1 MIFLLLLLV
10 HQDCLAQEKKLKE
23 VKIKH
28 RRAIKKLLTDDKI
41 NSFAP
46 GMKIVA
52 IDSQWMAQ
60 YALQN
65 LSQLLSQQVPVFVKS
80 YGINSMAT
88 LNFRGS
94 SSAQSQVLWNGVP
107 LNSASSG
114 MTDVSMLGVNNFEQ
128 INIAY
133 GGSSALLGSANVGA
147 ALLLDNEFSATDSVK
162 KWQTKL
168 STEAGSFDQYKLGI
182 RQQYATKK
190 MFVSL
195 KFMQQQAKN
204 NFEYQGLNGQKTK
217 LNNAHFL
224 SNSTMLNFGY
234 LLSSKTHLKF
244 ATWYQEYDREIPPA
258 LFEVISTKQQKDKA
272 LRFLLDIETNIKN
285 NKLYAKSSFSREEMK
300 YKDEAI
306 GMSSQNII
314 NQYYQEMG
322 WKKKINTRHEFL
334 LFIPTS
340 IAWTIP
346 ANDSQTRYQ
355 RRIAVASAYRYHAF
369 QEKLQLAINARA
381 EQINSQSIFLSGA
394 NAAYFFHPYFK
405 VRANIQSSYR
415 APTLNEWYYQP
426 GGNINL
432 KPERGWNTDAGYEL
446 KIPIENN
453 WSIQHD
459 VSLFHRQIKDWIMWF
474 GGSIWTPHNIA
485 KVYSRGLETSNKLIF
500 QETNWSIYFG
510 INTSFVLATTRE
522 SYLPND
528 GSIGKQIPY
537 SPRYNGQS
545 NIGASFK
552 KISFNYNH
560 TYTGYRF
567 TTTDESQYL
576 QPYQTGN
583 FYASY
588 LHPIKKLTFS
598 IHASCNNAW
607 NVRYQVVNSR
617 PMPGRNWGAG
627 LSLVF

>member
-1 MIFLLLLLV
+1 MQQEGF
-10 HQDCLAQEKKLKE
+10 AQEKKLKE

-28 RRAIKKLLTDDKI
+28 RRAIKKLLTDDKL

-46 GMKIVA
+46 GMKILVV
-52 IDSQWMAQ
+52 DSQWMAQ

-114 MTDVSMLGVNNFEQ
+114 MTDVSMLSVNNFEQ
-128 INIAY
+128 IHIAY
-133 GGSSALLGSANVGA
+133 GGSSSLTGSGNVGA
-147 ALLLDNEFSATDSVK
+147 ALLLNNDFSAVDATK

-168 STEAGSFDQYKLGI
+168 GSEAGSFGQFKLSVQ
-182 RQQYATKK
+182 QQYATKK

-195 KFMQQQAKN
+195 KLMQQQARN
-204 NFEYQGLNGQKTK
+204 NFDYLAQNGQQIN
-217 LNNAHFL
+217 LDNAKFN
-224 SNSTMLNFGY
+224 SNSVMLNFGY
-234 LLSSKTHLKF
+234 HLSPKTHLKF
-244 ATWYQEYDREIPPA
+244 ATWYQEYNREIPPA
-258 LFEVISTKQQKDKA
+258 LFEQSSSKQQKDKA
-272 LRFLLDIETNIKN
+272 LRFLLDIETNVKN
-285 NKLYAKSSFSREEMK
+285 NKLYTKSSFSREEMK

-306 GMSSQNII
+306 SLSTNNSIY
-314 NQYYQEMG
+314 QYFQEFG
-322 WKKKINTRHEFL
+322 WKKQLNSKHEFL
-334 LFIPTS
+334 FFVPITV
-340 IAWTIP
+340 AWTLP

-355 RRIAVASAYRYHAF
+355 RRIAAAAAYRYKTF

-381 EQINSQSIFLSGA
+381 EQINSQTIFLSGA
-394 NAAYFFHPYFK
+394 NAAYSFHPFFK
-405 VRANIQSSYR
+405 LRANIQSSYR
-415 APTLNEWYYQP
+415 APTLNEWYYLP

-432 KPERGWNTDAGYEL
+432 KPERGWNADAGYEL
-446 KIPIENN
+446 KIPLNN
-453 WSIQHD
+453 KWSILHD
-459 VSLFHRQIKDWIMWF
+459 LSVFNRQIKDWILWF

-485 KVYSRGLETSNKLIF
+485 EVHSRGLETNNNLVF
-500 QETNWSIYFG
+500 QESDWRIYFG
-510 INTSFVLATTRE
+510 LNTSFVLATTTE

-528 GSIGKQIPY
+528 GSIAKQIPY

-583 FYASY
+583 FYVSY
-588 LHPIKKLTFS
+588 RLKIKKLYCSFN
-598 IHASCNNAW
+598 ASCNNAW
-607 NVRYQVVNSR
+607 NEQYQIVNLR
-617 PMPGRNWGAG
+617 PMPGRNWALGI
-627 LSLVF
+627 SLVY